1 MNTDPA
7 QFQRFLTLIP
17 DEIKPHVWFIPL
29 GMGLKSPDIPKG
41 ESTKDEKYRLT
52 PEKAFEWIKRGH
64 NVGIYATPG
73 GLLFL
78 DADTDK
84 GNIVL
89 PEEIRKTIPATL
101 TIKTRNGGLQ
111 YYFIN
116 NGAFKNKVHTYNGKN
131 AGEIRADWYY
141 VLAPGSYVK
150 PDEDAGKD
158 AEGVYKIIND
168 APIIKLDKLPAGIT
182 VKEDIPKKKI
192 EIKPQHTWKNEI
204 GMSLDEIR
212 KKDDKLDK
220 LLSGACELDYPS
232 RSEADLG
239 AAQKLYF
246 WRFNESEIAG
256 ILQEYRPYE
265 KTERKDYVETTISKI
280 VSGDRYN
287 PEYHKNCG
295 LDVGDISEQTQ
306 NRRYNKQAKM
316 DLSGL
321 PATNFLLDYI
331 GYAARMT
338 DAYVEYHVAGG
349 LMLLALAADRKI
361 RVRFAHETIYPNL
374 FQATIGDSTI
384 SRKTASIS
392 IMYDK
397 IAKAV
402 FDSNK
407 FLPQSSSPE
416 SLIEE
421 LSNNSKAS
429 LIRDEAGGF
438 LRELD
443 KNYMQ
448 GFKDVLCSL
457 YDNRGFHRKIRTS
470 QRKSSQTDFDI
481 KNPFINIYFATTPD
495 VFKTYSNFLDVSSGW
510 LVRFLYYTPEYE
522 KAWRGYRKET
532 IDDLNQR
539 DELRRS
545 LELIKLRV
553 EALPDELD
561 YELSDDALQ
570 FFTAWQERTE
580 KEAMKAKDKNKL
592 RILGRLHTYAI
603 KISMLFL
610 LGDNTDNTTISKKY
624 IEIACRMMEEYF
636 VINACALLEDIARD
650 EKNNLQ
656 DKVISI
662 LKTYGRTSVRD
673 LMRYA
678 HQPKKDL
685 GDALDALDENGSFE
699 IKKTK
704 VGKSVFYELNVANVT
719 TVPNVTKVPFVAN
732 NQGINATNV
741 TMDIEHRR
749 ATPFQ
754 STSCDKSDKCDNR
767 DRRDSCDNPV
777 KTCGICSNPLN
788 GSECER
794 GAAGLGMVHTACAKT
809 WQMEKK
815 IEQGC
820 AEWEQVKGQA
830 GNSINQ
836 TEAVFWVCD
845 RLKLDPSVVRP
856 VLERL
861 FKITPSGNGSGDYP
875 PIEQTKSQPV
885 MKIEV
890 CGEVSDVFIQ

>member
-17 DEIKPHVWFIPL
+17 DEINPHIWFIPL

-41 ESTKDEKYRLT
+41 ESAKDEKYRLT
-52 PEKAFEWIKRGH
+52 PEKAHERIKKGI

-182 VKEDIPKKKI
+182 VKEDIPKKEI

-204 GMSLDEIR
+204 GVSLDEIR

-287 PEYHKNCG
+287 PEYHKNGG
-295 LDVGDISEQTQ
+295 LDVGDIPEQTQ

-321 PATNFLLDYI
+321 PATNFLLNYV

-374 FQATIGDSTI
+374 F
-384 SRKTASIS
+384 
-392 IMYDK
+392 
-397 IAKAV
+397 
-402 FDSNK
+402 
-407 FLPQSSSPE
+407 
-416 SLIEE
+416 
-421 LSNNSKAS
+421 
-429 LIRDEAGGF
+429 
-438 LRELD
+438 
-443 KNYMQ
+443 
-448 GFKDVLCSL
+448 
-457 YDNRGFHRKIRTS
+457 
-470 QRKSSQTDFDI
+470 
-481 KNPFINIYFATTPD
+481 
-495 VFKTYSNFLDVSSGW
+495 
-510 LVRFLYYTPEYE
+510 
-522 KAWRGYRKET
+522 
-532 IDDLNQR
+532 
-539 DELRRS
+539 
-545 LELIKLRV
+545 
-553 EALPDELD
+553 
-561 YELSDDALQ
+561 
-570 FFTAWQERTE
+570 
-580 KEAMKAKDKNKL
+580 
-592 RILGRLHTYAI
+592 
-603 KISMLFL
+603 
-610 LGDNTDNTTISKKY
+610 
-624 IEIACRMMEEYF
+624 
-636 VINACALLEDIARD
+636 
-650 EKNNLQ
+650 
-656 DKVISI
+656 
-662 LKTYGRTSVRD
+662 
-673 LMRYA
+673 
-678 HQPKKDL
+678 
-685 GDALDALDENGSFE
+685 
-699 IKKTK
+699 
-704 VGKSVFYELNVANVT
+704 
-719 TVPNVTKVPFVAN
+719 
-732 NQGINATNV
+732 
-741 TMDIEHRR
+741 
-749 ATPFQ
+749 
-754 STSCDKSDKCDNR
+754 
-767 DRRDSCDNPV
+767 
-777 KTCGICSNPLN
+777 
-788 GSECER
+788 
-794 GAAGLGMVHTACAKT
+794 
-809 WQMEKK
+809 
-815 IEQGC
+815 
-820 AEWEQVKGQA
+820 
-830 GNSINQ
+830 
-836 TEAVFWVCD
+836 
-845 RLKLDPSVVRP
+845 
-856 VLERL
+856 
-861 FKITPSGNGSGDYP
+861 
-875 PIEQTKSQPV
+875 
-885 MKIEV
+885 
-890 CGEVSDVFIQ
+890 